1 MKNEQNKKKQISKN
15 KENKN
20 PIKGENKIKEIK
32 IKIEKKNDIKKIYL
46 PARKKNIILNQK
58 KYMNNNNNN
67 TYLLSENNNETSN
80 NNLLN
85 KKLIYLQ
92 KKNNPANNNKQKY
105 NFKTERNHLKSLQKK
120 KKLLKLSTNDELF
133 YIYRNKLDNFIQR
146 PNKMTF
152 SKNSVES
159 LAKTFSF
166 NKENSLDNNE
176 KSLEL
181 IEKFADNFRNKER
194 SESLKNVLNMYKRY
208 KSLSS
213 MTNKNKFDNSYSSIH
228 IIKNKSYYQKK
239 ENEFLNAMKR
249 NVYNEKLLNKIN
261 SIPYS
266 NSINNINE
274 NKENINNINVTKD
287 KNETKANKKERKYFL
302 RKVVR
307 EEKCYMDDKGKIHV
321 VDYKQSLIDDK
332 NKNKNI
338 LNNKKKEKNKATQK
352 NIKNKKTKKINVEIN
367 QINNINSY
375 NNISDINSIKNLKK
389 NKKNIDNIFD
399 NEEYHN
405 LTERNE
411 ADNLYL
417 IDIPRKMNK
426 NNPNCKYYEKK
437 LKLLPKK
444 LDENIVNENNISFDR
459 ITHRI
464 IHSLGPNY
472 SYQIPYNNHNIYND
486 KIIDF
491 KKYYNGNLQSQY
503 NNLGCNN
510 NMNINEYNY
519 KNNYDPY
526 YINSNIFAQN
536 NNNCSYYESKSFSK
550 YKEKILKHNNS
561 HIEFFR
567 NNIFDENY
575 TNNSNNDNDYLCDN
589 FNNKPFFNS
598 YYIENTDTNYY
609 NNNPSTR
616 KISSYRLIRVPKYK
630 N

>member
-1 MKNEQNKKKQISKN
+1 MKNAQNKKNQISKN

-20 PIKGENKIKEIK
+20 PNKAENAIKEIK

-46 PARKKNIILNQK
+46 PSRKKNIILNQK
-58 KYMNNNNNN
+58 NYMNNNA
-67 TYLLSENNNETSN
+67 YLLSENNNERAN
-80 NNLLN
+80 KNLIFL
-85 KKLIYLQ
+85 K
-92 KKNNPANNNKQKY
+92 KKNSPSNDKNLKY
-105 NFKTERNHLKSLQKK
+105 NIKTERNHLKSLQKK
-120 KKLLKLSTNDELF
+120 KKLLKISTNDELF
-133 YIYRNKLDNFIQR
+133 YIYRNKLDNYIQR

-152 SKNSVES
+152 SKNSIEP
-159 LAKTFSF
+159 LTKTFSF

-181 IEKFADNFRNKER
+181 IEKFADNFKNKER

-239 ENEFLNAMKR
+239 ENEFLNEMKR
-249 NVYNEKLLNKIN
+249 NIYNQKLLSKIN
-261 SIPYS
+261 SIPFS
-266 NSINNINE
+266 NSINNIPE
-274 NKENINNINVTKD
+274 NKENINDINATKN
-287 KNETKANKKERKYFL
+287 KKENNENKKERKYFL

-332 NKNKNI
+332 NKNK

-352 NIKNKKTKKINVEIN
+352 NIKNKKEKKINVEIN

-375 NNISDINSIKNLKK
+375 NNISNINSLKNLKK
-389 NKKNIDNIFD
+389 NKKNIGNIFD

-411 ADNLYL
+411 TGNLCM
-417 IDIPRKMNK
+417 IDISRKINK
-426 NNPNCKYYEKK
+426 KNPNFKYYENKI
-437 LKLLPKK
+437 KLLPKK
-444 LDENIVNENNISFDR
+444 LDENILNNNNVSFDR
-459 ITHRI
+459 ISHRTV
-464 IHSLGPNY
+464 HSLGPNY

-491 KKYYNGNLQSQY
+491 KKYYNGNLSNQFNNLEY
-503 NNLGCNN
+503 NNNI
-510 NMNINEYNY
+510 NINEYNY

-536 NNNCSYYESKSFSK
+536 NNNCSYYESKSFSN
-550 YKEKILKHNNS
+550 YKDKILRHNNS

-575 TNNSNNDNDYLCDN
+575 TNNSNTDNDYFCDN
-589 FNNKPFFNS
+589 LNNKTFFNS
-598 YYIENTDTNYY
+598 YYIENNDTNNY
-609 NNNPSTR
+609 NYNPNTR
-616 KISSYRLIRVPKYK
+616 KISSYRLIRIPKYK

>member
-1 MKNEQNKKKQISKN
+1 MKNAQNKKNQISKN

-20 PIKGENKIKEIK
+20 PNKAENAIKEIK

-46 PARKKNIILNQK
+46 PSRKKNIILNQK
-58 KYMNNNNNN
+58 NYMNNNA
-67 TYLLSENNNETSN
+67 YLLSENNNERAN
-80 NNLLN
+80 KNLIFL
-85 KKLIYLQ
+85 K
-92 KKNNPANNNKQKY
+92 KKNSPSNGKNLKY
-105 NFKTERNHLKSLQKK
+105 NIKTERNHLKSLQKK
-120 KKLLKLSTNDELF
+120 KKLLKISTNDELF
-133 YIYRNKLDNFIQR
+133 YIYRNKLDNYIQR

-152 SKNSVES
+152 SKNSIEP
-159 LAKTFSF
+159 LTKTFSF

-181 IEKFADNFRNKER
+181 IEKFADNFKNKER

-239 ENEFLNAMKR
+239 ENEFLNEMKR
-249 NVYNEKLLNKIN
+249 NIYNQKLLSKIN
-261 SIPYS
+261 SIPFS
-266 NSINNINE
+266 NSINNIPE
-274 NKENINNINVTKD
+274 NKENINDINATK
-287 KNETKANKKERKYFL
+287 NKKENDENKKKRKYFL

-332 NKNKNI
+332 NKNK

-352 NIKNKKTKKINVEIN
+352 NIKNKKEKKINVEIN

-375 NNISDINSIKNLKK
+375 NNISNINSLKNLKK
-389 NKKNIDNIFD
+389 NKKNIGNIFD

-411 ADNLYL
+411 AGNLCM
-417 IDIPRKMNK
+417 IDISRKINK
-426 NNPNCKYYEKK
+426 KNPNFKYYENKI
-437 LKLLPKK
+437 KLLPKK
-444 LDENIVNENNISFDR
+444 LDENILNNNNVSFDR
-459 ITHRI
+459 ISHRTV
-464 IHSLGPNY
+464 HSLGPNY
-472 SYQIPYNNHNIYND
+472 SYQIPYNNHSIYND

-491 KKYYNGNLQSQY
+491 KKYYNGNLSNQFNNLEY
-503 NNLGCNN
+503 NNNI
-510 NMNINEYNY
+510 NINEYNY

-536 NNNCSYYESKSFSK
+536 NNNCSYYESKSFSN
-550 YKEKILKHNNS
+550 YKDKILRHNNS

-589 FNNKPFFNS
+589 LNNKTFFNS
-598 YYIENTDTNYY
+598 YYIENSDINNY
-609 NNNPSTR
+609 NNNPNTR
-616 KISSYRLIRVPKYK
+616 KISSYRLIRIPKYK

>member
-1 MKNEQNKKKQISKN
+1 MKNAQNKKNQISKN

-20 PIKGENKIKEIK
+20 PNKAENAIKEIK

-46 PARKKNIILNQK
+46 PSRKKNIILNQK
-58 KYMNNNNNN
+58 NYMNNNA
-67 TYLLSENNNETSN
+67 YLSPENNNERANKNLIFLKKKNSPSN
-80 NNLLN
+80 NKNL
-85 KKLIYLQ
+85 
-92 KKNNPANNNKQKY
+92 KY

-120 KKLLKLSTNDELF
+120 KKLLKISTNDELF
-133 YIYRNKLDNFIQR
+133 YIYRNKLDNYIQR

-152 SKNSVES
+152 SKNSIEP
-159 LAKTFSF
+159 LTKTFSF

-181 IEKFADNFRNKER
+181 IEKFADNFKNKER

-239 ENEFLNAMKR
+239 ENVFLNEMKR
-249 NVYNEKLLNKIN
+249 NIYNQKLLSKIN
-261 SIPYS
+261 SIPFS
-266 NSINNINE
+266 NSINNIPEKKGNI
-274 NKENINNINVTKD
+274 NDINATKNKKEN
-287 KNETKANKKERKYFL
+287 NENKKERKYFL

-332 NKNKNI
+332 NKNK

-352 NIKNKKTKKINVEIN
+352 NIKNKKEKKINVEIN

-375 NNISDINSIKNLKK
+375 NNISNINSLKNLKK
-389 NKKNIDNIFD
+389 NKKNIGNVFD

-411 ADNLYL
+411 TGNLCM
-417 IDIPRKMNK
+417 IDISRKINK
-426 NNPNCKYYEKK
+426 KNPNSKYYENKI
-437 LKLLPKK
+437 KLLPKK
-444 LDENIVNENNISFDR
+444 LDENILNNNNVSFDR
-459 ITHRI
+459 ISHRTV
-464 IHSLGPNY
+464 HSLGPNY
-472 SYQIPYNNHNIYND
+472 SYQIPYNNHSIYND

-491 KKYYNGNLQSQY
+491 KKYYNGNLSNQFNNLEY
-503 NNLGCNN
+503 NNNI
-510 NMNINEYNY
+510 NINEYNY

-536 NNNCSYYESKSFSK
+536 NNNCSYYESKSFSN
-550 YKEKILKHNNS
+550 YKDKILKHNNS

-575 TNNSNNDNDYLCDN
+575 TNNSNTDNDYFCDN
-589 FNNKPFFNS
+589 LNNKTFFNS
-598 YYIENTDTNYY
+598 YFIENNDTNNY
-609 NNNPSTR
+609 NYNPNTR
-616 KISSYRLIRVPKYK
+616 KISSYRLIRIPKYK

>member
-1 MKNEQNKKKQISKN
+1 MKNAQNKKNQISKN

-20 PIKGENKIKEIK
+20 PNKAENAIKEIK

-46 PARKKNIILNQK
+46 PSRKKNIILNQK
-58 KYMNNNNNN
+58 NYMNNNA
-67 TYLLSENNNETSN
+67 YLLSENNNERAN
-80 NNLLN
+80 KNLIFL
-85 KKLIYLQ
+85 K
-92 KKNNPANNNKQKY
+92 KKNSPSNGKNLKY

-120 KKLLKLSTNDELF
+120 KKLLKISTNDELF
-133 YIYRNKLDNFIQR
+133 YIYRNKLDNYIQR

-152 SKNSVES
+152 SKNSIEP
-159 LAKTFSF
+159 LTKTFSF

-181 IEKFADNFRNKER
+181 IEKFADNFKNKER

-239 ENEFLNAMKR
+239 ENEFLNEMKR
-249 NVYNEKLLNKIN
+249 NIYNQKLLSKIN
-261 SIPYS
+261 SIPFS
-266 NSINNINE
+266 NSINNIPE
-274 NKENINNINVTKD
+274 NKGNINDINATKN
-287 KNETKANKKERKYFL
+287 KKENNENKKERKYFL

-332 NKNKNI
+332 NKNK
-338 LNNKKKEKNKATQK
+338 LNNKKKEKNKVTQK
-352 NIKNKKTKKINVEIN
+352 NIKNKKEKKINVEIN

-375 NNISDINSIKNLKK
+375 NNISNINSLKNLKK
-389 NKKNIDNIFD
+389 NKKNIGNIFD

-411 ADNLYL
+411 TGNLCM
-417 IDIPRKMNK
+417 IDIPRKINK
-426 NNPNCKYYEKK
+426 KNPNFKYYENKI
-437 LKLLPKK
+437 KLLPKK
-444 LDENIVNENNISFDR
+444 LDENILNNNNVSFDR
-459 ITHRI
+459 ISHRTV
-464 IHSLGPNY
+464 HSLGPNY
-472 SYQIPYNNHNIYND
+472 SYQIPYNNHSIYND

-491 KKYYNGNLQSQY
+491 KKYYNGNLSNQFNNLEY
-503 NNLGCNN
+503 NNNI
-510 NMNINEYNY
+510 NINEYNY

-536 NNNCSYYESKSFSK
+536 NNNCSYYESKSFSN
-550 YKEKILKHNNS
+550 YKDKILKHNNS

-575 TNNSNNDNDYLCDN
+575 TNNSNTDNDYFCDN
-589 FNNKPFFNS
+589 LNNKTFFNS
-598 YYIENTDTNYY
+598 YYIENNDTNNY
-609 NNNPSTR
+609 NYNPNTR
-616 KISSYRLIRVPKYK
+616 KISSYRLIRIPKYK

>member
-1 MKNEQNKKKQISKN
+1 MKNSQNKKNQISKN

-20 PIKGENKIKEIK
+20 PNKAENAIKEIK
-32 IKIEKKNDIKKIYL
+32 IKIEKKSDIKKIYL
-46 PARKKNIILNQK
+46 PSRKKNIILNQK
-58 KYMNNNNNN
+58 NYMNNNA
-67 TYLLSENNNETSN
+67 YLLSENNNERAN
-80 NNLLN
+80 KNLIFL
-85 KKLIYLQ
+85 K
-92 KKNNPANNNKQKY
+92 KKNSPSNDKNLKY

-120 KKLLKLSTNDELF
+120 KKLLKISTNDELF
-133 YIYRNKLDNFIQR
+133 YIYRNKLDNYIQR

-152 SKNSVES
+152 SKNSIEP
-159 LAKTFSF
+159 LTKTFSF

-181 IEKFADNFRNKER
+181 IEKFADNFKNKER

-239 ENEFLNAMKR
+239 ENEFLNEMKR
-249 NVYNEKLLNKIN
+249 NIYNQKLLSKIN
-261 SIPYS
+261 SIPFS
-266 NSINNINE
+266 NSINNIPE
-274 NKENINNINVTKD
+274 NKGNINDINATKN
-287 KNETKANKKERKYFL
+287 KKENNENKKERKYFL

-332 NKNKNI
+332 NKNK

-352 NIKNKKTKKINVEIN
+352 NIKNKKEKKINVEIN

-375 NNISDINSIKNLKK
+375 NNISNINSLKNLKK
-389 NKKNIDNIFD
+389 NKKNIGNRFD

-411 ADNLYL
+411 TGNLCM
-417 IDIPRKMNK
+417 IDISRKINK
-426 NNPNCKYYEKK
+426 KNPNFKYYENKI
-437 LKLLPKK
+437 KLLPKK
-444 LDENIVNENNISFDR
+444 LDENILNNNNVSFDR
-459 ITHRI
+459 ISHRTV
-464 IHSLGPNY
+464 HSLGPNY
-472 SYQIPYNNHNIYND
+472 SYQIPYNNHSIYND

-491 KKYYNGNLQSQY
+491 KKYYNGNLSNQFNNLEY
-503 NNLGCNN
+503 NNNI
-510 NMNINEYNY
+510 NINEYNY

-536 NNNCSYYESKSFSK
+536 NNNCSYYESKSFSN
-550 YKEKILKHNNS
+550 YKDKILRHNNS

-575 TNNSNNDNDYLCDN
+575 TNNSNTDNDYFCDN
-589 FNNKPFFNS
+589 LNNKTFFNS
-598 YYIENTDTNYY
+598 YFIENSDINNY
-609 NNNPSTR
+609 NNNPNTR
-616 KISSYRLIRVPKYK
+616 KISSYRLIRIPKYK

>member
-1 MKNEQNKKKQISKN
+1 MKNAQNKKNQISKN

-20 PIKGENKIKEIK
+20 PNKAENAIKEIK
-32 IKIEKKNDIKKIYL
+32 IKIEKKSDIKKIYL
-46 PARKKNIILNQK
+46 PSRKKNIILNQK
-58 KYMNNNNNN
+58 NYMNNNA
-67 TYLLSENNNETSN
+67 YLLSENNNERAN
-80 NNLLN
+80 KNLIFL
-85 KKLIYLQ
+85 K
-92 KKNNPANNNKQKY
+92 KKNSPSNDKNLKY

-120 KKLLKLSTNDELF
+120 KKLLKISTNDELF
-133 YIYRNKLDNFIQR
+133 YIYRNKLDNYIQR

-152 SKNSVES
+152 SKNSIEP
-159 LAKTFSF
+159 LTKTFSF

-181 IEKFADNFRNKER
+181 IEKFADNFKNKER

-239 ENEFLNAMKR
+239 ENEFLNEMKR
-249 NVYNEKLLNKIN
+249 NIYNQKLLSKIN
-261 SIPYS
+261 SIPFS
-266 NSINNINE
+266 NSINNIPE
-274 NKENINNINVTKD
+274 NKENINDINATKN
-287 KNETKANKKERKYFL
+287 KKENNENKKERKYFL

-332 NKNKNI
+332 NKNK

-352 NIKNKKTKKINVEIN
+352 NIKNKKEKKINVEIN

-375 NNISDINSIKNLKK
+375 NNISNINSLKNLKK
-389 NKKNIDNIFD
+389 NKKNIGNIFD

-411 ADNLYL
+411 TGNLCM
-417 IDIPRKMNK
+417 IDISRKINK
-426 NNPNCKYYEKK
+426 KNPNFKYYENKI
-437 LKLLPKK
+437 KLLPKK
-444 LDENIVNENNISFDR
+444 LDENILNNNNVSFDR
-459 ITHRI
+459 ISHRTV
-464 IHSLGPNY
+464 HSLGPNY
-472 SYQIPYNNHNIYND
+472 SYQIPYNNHSIYND

-491 KKYYNGNLQSQY
+491 KKYYNGNLSNQFNNLEY
-503 NNLGCNN
+503 NNNI
-510 NMNINEYNY
+510 NINEYNY

-536 NNNCSYYESKSFSK
+536 NNNCSYYESKSFSN
-550 YKEKILKHNNS
+550 YKDKILRHNNS

-575 TNNSNNDNDYLCDN
+575 TNNSNTDNDYFCDN
-589 FNNKPFFNS
+589 LNNKTFFNS
-598 YYIENTDTNYY
+598 YYIENSDINNY
-609 NNNPSTR
+609 NNNPNTR
-616 KISSYRLIRVPKYK
+616 KISSYRLIRIPKYK

>member
-1 MKNEQNKKKQISKN
+1 MKNAQNKKNQISKN

-20 PIKGENKIKEIK
+20 PNKAENAIKEIK

-46 PARKKNIILNQK
+46 PSRKKNIILNQK
-58 KYMNNNNNN
+58 NYMNNNA
-67 TYLLSENNNETSN
+67 YLLSENNNERAN
-80 NNLLN
+80 KNLIFL
-85 KKLIYLQ
+85 K
-92 KKNNPANNNKQKY
+92 KKNSPSNGKNLKY

-120 KKLLKLSTNDELF
+120 KKLLKISTNDELF
-133 YIYRNKLDNFIQR
+133 YIYRNKLDNYIQR

-152 SKNSVES
+152 SKNSIEP
-159 LAKTFSF
+159 LTKTFSF

-181 IEKFADNFRNKER
+181 IEKFADNFKNKER

-239 ENEFLNAMKR
+239 ENEFLNEMKR
-249 NVYNEKLLNKIN
+249 NIYNQKLLSKIN
-261 SIPYS
+261 SIPFS
-266 NSINNINE
+266 NSINNIPE
-274 NKENINNINVTKD
+274 NKGNINDINATKN
-287 KNETKANKKERKYFL
+287 KKENNENKKERKYFL

-307 EEKCYMDDKGKIHV
+307 EEKCYMDDGGKIHV

-332 NKNKNI
+332 NKNK

-352 NIKNKKTKKINVEIN
+352 NIKNKKEKKINVEIN

-375 NNISDINSIKNLKK
+375 NNISNINSLKNLKK
-389 NKKNIDNIFD
+389 NKKNIGNIFD

-411 ADNLYL
+411 TGNLCM
-417 IDIPRKMNK
+417 IDISRKINK
-426 NNPNCKYYEKK
+426 KNPNFKYYENKI
-437 LKLLPKK
+437 KLLPKK
-444 LDENIVNENNISFDR
+444 LDENILNNNNVSFDR
-459 ITHRI
+459 ISHRTV
-464 IHSLGPNY
+464 HSLGPNY
-472 SYQIPYNNHNIYND
+472 SYQIPYNNHSIYND

-491 KKYYNGNLQSQY
+491 KKYYNGNLSNQFNNLEY
-503 NNLGCNN
+503 NNNI
-510 NMNINEYNY
+510 NINEYNY

-536 NNNCSYYESKSFSK
+536 NNNCSYYESKSFSN
-550 YKEKILKHNNS
+550 YKDKILKHNNS

-575 TNNSNNDNDYLCDN
+575 TNISNTDNDYFCDN
-589 FNNKPFFNS
+589 LNNKTFFNS
-598 YYIENTDTNYY
+598 YYIENSDINNY
-609 NNNPSTR
+609 NNNPNTR
-616 KISSYRLIRVPKYK
+616 KISSYRLIRIPKYK

>member
-1 MKNEQNKKKQISKN
+1 MKNAQNKKNQISKN

-20 PIKGENKIKEIK
+20 PNKAENAIKEIK

-46 PARKKNIILNQK
+46 PLRKKNIILNQK
-58 KYMNNNNNN
+58 NYMNNNA
-67 TYLLSENNNETSN
+67 YLLSENNNERAN
-80 NNLLN
+80 KNLIFL
-85 KKLIYLQ
+85 K
-92 KKNNPANNNKQKY
+92 KKNSPSNGKNLKY

-120 KKLLKLSTNDELF
+120 KKLLKISTNDELF
-133 YIYRNKLDNFIQR
+133 YIYRNKLDNYIQR

-152 SKNSVES
+152 SKNSIEP
-159 LAKTFSF
+159 LTKTFSF

-181 IEKFADNFRNKER
+181 IEKFADNFKNKER

-228 IIKNKSYYQKK
+228 IIKNKSYYHKK
-239 ENEFLNAMKR
+239 ENEFLNEMKR
-249 NVYNEKLLNKIN
+249 NIYNQKLLSKIN
-261 SIPYS
+261 SIPFS
-266 NSINNINE
+266 NSINNIPE
-274 NKENINNINVTKD
+274 NKGNINDINATKN
-287 KNETKANKKERKYFL
+287 KKENNENKKERKYFL

-332 NKNKNI
+332 NKNK

-352 NIKNKKTKKINVEIN
+352 NIKNQKEKKINVEIN

-375 NNISDINSIKNLKK
+375 NNISNINSLKNLKK
-389 NKKNIDNIFD
+389 NKKNIGNIFD

-411 ADNLYL
+411 TGNLCM
-417 IDIPRKMNK
+417 IDIPRKINK
-426 NNPNCKYYEKK
+426 KNPNFKYYENKI
-437 LKLLPKK
+437 KLLPKK
-444 LDENIVNENNISFDR
+444 LDENILNNNNVSFDR
-459 ITHRI
+459 ISHRTV
-464 IHSLGPNY
+464 HSLGPNY
-472 SYQIPYNNHNIYND
+472 SYQIPYNNHSIYND

-491 KKYYNGNLQSQY
+491 KKYYNGNLPNQFNNLEY
-503 NNLGCNN
+503 NNNI
-510 NMNINEYNY
+510 NINEYNY

-536 NNNCSYYESKSFSK
+536 NNNCSYYESKSFSN
-550 YKEKILKHNNS
+550 YKDKILRHNNS

-575 TNNSNNDNDYLCDN
+575 TNNSNTDNDYLCDN
-589 FNNKPFFNS
+589 LNNKTFFNS
-598 YYIENTDTNYY
+598 YYIENSDINNY
-609 NNNPSTR
+609 NNNNPNTR
-616 KISSYRLIRVPKYK
+616 KISSYRLIRIPKYK

>member
-1 MKNEQNKKKQISKN
+1 MKNAQNKKNQISKK

-20 PIKGENKIKEIK
+20 PNKAENAIKEIK
-32 IKIEKKNDIKKIYL
+32 IKIEKKSDIKKIYL
-46 PARKKNIILNQK
+46 PSRKKNIILNQK
-58 KYMNNNNNN
+58 NYMNNNA
-67 TYLLSENNNETSN
+67 YLLSENNNERAN
-80 NNLLN
+80 KNLIFL
-85 KKLIYLQ
+85 K
-92 KKNNPANNNKQKY
+92 KKNSPSNGKNLKY

-120 KKLLKLSTNDELF
+120 KKLLKISTNDELF
-133 YIYRNKLDNFIQR
+133 YIYRNKLDNYIQR

-152 SKNSVES
+152 SKNSIEP
-159 LAKTFSF
+159 LTKTFSF

-181 IEKFADNFRNKER
+181 IEKFADNFKNKER

-239 ENEFLNAMKR
+239 ENEFLNEMKR
-249 NVYNEKLLNKIN
+249 NIYNQKLLSKIN
-261 SIPYS
+261 SIPFS
-266 NSINNINE
+266 NSINNIPE
-274 NKENINNINVTKD
+274 NKENINDINATKN
-287 KNETKANKKERKYFL
+287 KKENNENKKERKYFL

-332 NKNKNI
+332 NKNK

-352 NIKNKKTKKINVEIN
+352 NIKNKKEKKINVEIN

-375 NNISDINSIKNLKK
+375 NNISNINSLKNLKK
-389 NKKNIDNIFD
+389 NKKNIGNIFD

-411 ADNLYL
+411 TGNLCM
-417 IDIPRKMNK
+417 IDIPRKINK
-426 NNPNCKYYEKK
+426 KNPNFKYYENKI
-437 LKLLPKK
+437 KLLPKK
-444 LDENIVNENNISFDR
+444 LDENILNNNNVSFDR
-459 ITHRI
+459 ISHRTV
-464 IHSLGPNY
+464 HSLGPNY
-472 SYQIPYNNHNIYND
+472 SYQIPYNNHSIYND

-491 KKYYNGNLQSQY
+491 KKYYNGNLPNQFNNLEY
-503 NNLGCNN
+503 NNNI
-510 NMNINEYNY
+510 NINEYNY

-536 NNNCSYYESKSFSK
+536 NNNCSYYESKSFSN
-550 YKEKILKHNNS
+550 YKDKILKHNNS

-575 TNNSNNDNDYLCDN
+575 TNNSNTDNDYFCDN
-589 FNNKPFFNS
+589 LNNKTYFNS
-598 YYIENTDTNYY
+598 YYIENSDINNY
-609 NNNPSTR
+609 NNNPNTR
-616 KISSYRLIRVPKYK
+616 KISSYRLIRIPKYK

>member
-1 MKNEQNKKKQISKN
+1 MKNAQNKKNQISKN

-20 PIKGENKIKEIK
+20 PNKAENAIKEIK

-46 PARKKNIILNQK
+46 PSRKKNIILNQK
-58 KYMNNNNNN
+58 NYMNNNA
-67 TYLLSENNNETSN
+67 YLLSENNNERAN
-80 NNLLN
+80 KNLIFL
-85 KKLIYLQ
+85 K
-92 KKNNPANNNKQKY
+92 KKNSPSNGKNLKY

-120 KKLLKLSTNDELF
+120 KKLLKISTNDELF
-133 YIYRNKLDNFIQR
+133 YIYRNKLDNYIQR

-152 SKNSVES
+152 SKNSIEP
-159 LAKTFSF
+159 LTKTFSF

-181 IEKFADNFRNKER
+181 IEKFADNFKNKER

-239 ENEFLNAMKR
+239 ENEFLNEMKR
-249 NVYNEKLLNKIN
+249 NIYNQKLLSKIN
-261 SIPYS
+261 SIPFS
-266 NSINNINE
+266 NSINNIPE
-274 NKENINNINVTKD
+274 NKGNINDINATKN
-287 KNETKANKKERKYFL
+287 KKENNENKKERKYFL

-332 NKNKNI
+332 NKNK

-352 NIKNKKTKKINVEIN
+352 NIKNKKEKKINVEIN

-375 NNISDINSIKNLKK
+375 NNISNINSLKNLKK
-389 NKKNIDNIFD
+389 NKKNIGNIFD

-411 ADNLYL
+411 TGNLCM
-417 IDIPRKMNK
+417 IDISRKINK
-426 NNPNCKYYEKK
+426 KNPNFKYYENKI
-437 LKLLPKK
+437 KLLPKK
-444 LDENIVNENNISFDR
+444 LDENILNNNNVSFDR
-459 ITHRI
+459 ISHRTV
-464 IHSLGPNY
+464 HSLGPNY
-472 SYQIPYNNHNIYND
+472 SYQMPYNNHSIYND

-491 KKYYNGNLQSQY
+491 KKYYNGNLSNQFNNLEY
-503 NNLGCNN
+503 NNNI
-510 NMNINEYNY
+510 NINEYNY

-536 NNNCSYYESKSFSK
+536 NNNCSYYESKSFSN
-550 YKEKILKHNNS
+550 YKDKILKHNNS

-575 TNNSNNDNDYLCDN
+575 TNNSNTDNDYFCDN
-589 FNNKPFFNS
+589 LNNKTFFNS
-598 YYIENTDTNYY
+598 YYIENNDTNNY
-609 NNNPSTR
+609 NYNPNTR
-616 KISSYRLIRVPKYK
+616 KISSYRLIRIPKYK

>member
-1 MKNEQNKKKQISKN
+1 MKNAQNKKNQISKN

-20 PIKGENKIKEIK
+20 PNKAENAIKEIK

-46 PARKKNIILNQK
+46 PSRKKNIILNQK
-58 KYMNNNNNN
+58 NYMNNNA
-67 TYLLSENNNETSN
+67 YLLSENNNERAN
-80 NNLLN
+80 KNLIFL
-85 KKLIYLQ
+85 K
-92 KKNNPANNNKQKY
+92 KKNSPSNGKNLKY

-120 KKLLKLSTNDELF
+120 KKLLKISTNDELF
-133 YIYRNKLDNFIQR
+133 YIYRNKLDNYIQR

-152 SKNSVES
+152 SKNSIEP
-159 LAKTFSF
+159 LTKTFSF

-181 IEKFADNFRNKER
+181 IEKFADNFKNKER

-239 ENEFLNAMKR
+239 ENEFLNEMKR
-249 NVYNEKLLNKIN
+249 NIYNQKLLSKIN
-261 SIPYS
+261 SIPFS
-266 NSINNINE
+266 NSINNIPE
-274 NKENINNINVTKD
+274 NKGNINDINATKN
-287 KNETKANKKERKYFL
+287 KKENNENKKERKYFL

-332 NKNKNI
+332 NKNK

-352 NIKNKKTKKINVEIN
+352 NIKNKKEKKINVEIN

-375 NNISDINSIKNLKK
+375 NNISNINSLKNLKK
-389 NKKNIDNIFD
+389 NKKNIGNIFD

-411 ADNLYL
+411 TGNLCM
-417 IDIPRKMNK
+417 IDISRKINK
-426 NNPNCKYYEKK
+426 KNPNFKYYENKI
-437 LKLLPKK
+437 KLLPKK
-444 LDENIVNENNISFDR
+444 LDENILNNNNVSFDR
-459 ITHRI
+459 ISHRTV
-464 IHSLGPNY
+464 HSLGPNY
-472 SYQIPYNNHNIYND
+472 SYQIPYNNHSIYND

-491 KKYYNGNLQSQY
+491 KKYYNGNLSNQFNNLEY
-503 NNLGCNN
+503 NNNI
-510 NMNINEYNY
+510 NINEYNY

-536 NNNCSYYESKSFSK
+536 NNNCSYYESKSFSN
-550 YKEKILKHNNS
+550 YKDKILKHNNS

-575 TNNSNNDNDYLCDN
+575 TNNSNTDNDYFCDN
-589 FNNKPFFNS
+589 LNNKTFFNS
-598 YYIENTDTNYY
+598 YYIENIDTNNY
-609 NNNPSTR
+609 NNNPNTR
-616 KISSYRLIRVPKYK
+616 KISSYRLIRIPKYK

>member
-1 MKNEQNKKKQISKN
+1 MKNAQNKKNQISKN

-20 PIKGENKIKEIK
+20 PNKAENAIKEIK

-46 PARKKNIILNQK
+46 PSRKKNIILNQK
-58 KYMNNNNNN
+58 NYMNNN
-67 TYLLSENNNETSN
+67 TYLSPENNNERAN
-80 NNLLN
+80 KNLIFL
-85 KKLIYLQ
+85 K
-92 KKNNPANNNKQKY
+92 KKNSPSNGKNLKY

-120 KKLLKLSTNDELF
+120 KKLLKISTNDELF
-133 YIYRNKLDNFIQR
+133 YIYRNKLDNYIQR

-152 SKNSVES
+152 SKNSIEP
-159 LAKTFSF
+159 LTKTFSF

-181 IEKFADNFRNKER
+181 IEKFADNFKNKER

-239 ENEFLNAMKR
+239 ENVFLNEMKR
-249 NVYNEKLLNKIN
+249 NIYNQKLLSKIN
-261 SIPYS
+261 SIPFS
-266 NSINNINE
+266 NNINNIPE
-274 NKENINNINVTKD
+274 NKENINDINATKN
-287 KNETKANKKERKYFL
+287 KKENNENKKERKYFL

-332 NKNKNI
+332 NKNK

-352 NIKNKKTKKINVEIN
+352 NIKNKKEKKINVEIN

-375 NNISDINSIKNLKK
+375 NNISNINSLKNLKK
-389 NKKNIDNIFD
+389 NKKNIGNRFD

-411 ADNLYL
+411 AGNLCM
-417 IDIPRKMNK
+417 IDISRKINK
-426 NNPNCKYYEKK
+426 KNPNFKYYENKI
-437 LKLLPKK
+437 KLLPKK
-444 LDENIVNENNISFDR
+444 LDENILNNNNVSFDR
-459 ITHRI
+459 ISHRTV
-464 IHSLGPNY
+464 HSLGPNY
-472 SYQIPYNNHNIYND
+472 SYQIPYNNHSIYND

-491 KKYYNGNLQSQY
+491 KKYYNGNLPNQFNNLEY
-503 NNLGCNN
+503 NNNI
-510 NMNINEYNY
+510 NINEYNY

-536 NNNCSYYESKSFSK
+536 NNNCSYYESKSFSN
-550 YKEKILKHNNS
+550 YKDKILKHNNS

-575 TNNSNNDNDYLCDN
+575 TNNSNTDNDYLCDN
-589 FNNKPFFNS
+589 LNNKTFFNS
-598 YYIENTDTNYY
+598 YYIENSDINNY
-609 NNNPSTR
+609 NNNPNTR
-616 KISSYRLIRVPKYK
+616 KISSYRLIRIPKYK

>member
-1 MKNEQNKKKQISKN
+1 MKNAQNKKNQISKN

-20 PIKGENKIKEIK
+20 PNKAENAIKEIK
-32 IKIEKKNDIKKIYL
+32 IKIEKKSDIKKIYL
-46 PARKKNIILNQK
+46 PSRKKNIILNQK
-58 KYMNNNNNN
+58 NYMNNNA
-67 TYLLSENNNETSN
+67 YLLSENNNERANKNLIFLKKKNSPSN
-80 NNLLN
+80 NKNL
-85 KKLIYLQ
+85 
-92 KKNNPANNNKQKY
+92 KY

-120 KKLLKLSTNDELF
+120 KKLLKISTNDELF
-133 YIYRNKLDNFIQR
+133 YIYRNKLDNYIQR

-152 SKNSVES
+152 SKNSIEP
-159 LAKTFSF
+159 LTKTFSF

-181 IEKFADNFRNKER
+181 IEKFADNFKNKER

-239 ENEFLNAMKR
+239 ENEFLNEMKR
-249 NVYNEKLLNKIN
+249 NIYNQKLLSKIN
-261 SIPYS
+261 SIPFS
-266 NSINNINE
+266 NSINNIPE
-274 NKENINNINVTKD
+274 NKGNINDINATKN
-287 KNETKANKKERKYFL
+287 KKENNENKKERKYFL

-332 NKNKNI
+332 NKNK

-352 NIKNKKTKKINVEIN
+352 NIKNKKEKKINVEIN

-375 NNISDINSIKNLKK
+375 NNISNINSLKNLKK
-389 NKKNIDNIFD
+389 NKKNIGNRFD

-411 ADNLYL
+411 TGNLCM
-417 IDIPRKMNK
+417 IDIPRKINK
-426 NNPNCKYYEKK
+426 KNPKFKYYENKI
-437 LKLLPKK
+437 KLLPKK
-444 LDENIVNENNISFDR
+444 LDENILNNNNVSFDR
-459 ITHRI
+459 ISHRTV
-464 IHSLGPNY
+464 HSLGPNY

-491 KKYYNGNLQSQY
+491 KKYYNGNLPNQFNNLEY
-503 NNLGCNN
+503 NNNI
-510 NMNINEYNY
+510 NINEYNY

-536 NNNCSYYESKSFSK
+536 NNNCSYYESKSYSN
-550 YKEKILKHNNS
+550 YKDKILKHNNS

-575 TNNSNNDNDYLCDN
+575 TNNSNTDNDYFCDN
-589 FNNKPFFNS
+589 LNNKTFFNS
-598 YYIENTDTNYY
+598 YFIENIDTNNY
-609 NNNPSTR
+609 NNNPNTR
-616 KISSYRLIRVPKYK
+616 KISSYRLIRIPKYK

>member
-1 MKNEQNKKKQISKN
+1 MKNAQNKKNQISKN

-20 PIKGENKIKEIK
+20 PNKAENAIKEIK

-46 PARKKNIILNQK
+46 PSRKKNIILNQK
-58 KYMNNNNNN
+58 NYMNNNA
-67 TYLLSENNNETSN
+67 YLLSENNNERAN
-80 NNLLN
+80 KNLIFL
-85 KKLIYLQ
+85 K
-92 KKNNPANNNKQKY
+92 KKNSPSNDKNLKY

-120 KKLLKLSTNDELF
+120 KKLLKISTNDELF
-133 YIYRNKLDNFIQR
+133 YIYRNKLDNYIQR

-152 SKNSVES
+152 SKNSIEP
-159 LAKTFSF
+159 LTKTFSF

-181 IEKFADNFRNKER
+181 IEKFADNFKNKER

-239 ENEFLNAMKR
+239 ENEFLNEMKR
-249 NVYNEKLLNKIN
+249 NIYNQKLLSKIN
-261 SIPYS
+261 SIPFS
-266 NSINNINE
+266 NSINNIPE
-274 NKENINNINVTKD
+274 NKGNINDINATKN
-287 KNETKANKKERKYFL
+287 KKENNENKKERKYFL

-332 NKNKNI
+332 NKNK
-338 LNNKKKEKNKATQK
+338 LNNKKKEKNKVTQK
-352 NIKNKKTKKINVEIN
+352 NIKNKKEKKINVEIN

-375 NNISDINSIKNLKK
+375 NNISNINSLKNLKK
-389 NKKNIDNIFD
+389 NKKNIGNIFD

-411 ADNLYL
+411 TGNLCM
-417 IDIPRKMNK
+417 IDISRKINK
-426 NNPNCKYYEKK
+426 KNPNFKYYENKI
-437 LKLLPKK
+437 KLLPKK
-444 LDENIVNENNISFDR
+444 LDENILNNNNVSFDR
-459 ITHRI
+459 ISHRTV
-464 IHSLGPNY
+464 HSLGPNY
-472 SYQIPYNNHNIYND
+472 SYQIPYNNHSIYND

-491 KKYYNGNLQSQY
+491 KKYYNGNLSNQFNNLEY
-503 NNLGCNN
+503 NNNI
-510 NMNINEYNY
+510 NINEYNY

-536 NNNCSYYESKSFSK
+536 NNNCSYYESKSFSN
-550 YKEKILKHNNS
+550 YKDKILKHNNS

-575 TNNSNNDNDYLCDN
+575 TNNSNTDNDYFCDN
-589 FNNKPFFNS
+589 LNNKTFFNS
-598 YYIENTDTNYY
+598 YYIENSDINNY
-609 NNNPSTR
+609 NNNPNTR
-616 KISSYRLIRVPKYK
+616 KISSYRLIRIPKYK

>member
-1 MKNEQNKKKQISKN
+1 MQNAQNKKNQISKN

-20 PIKGENKIKEIK
+20 PNKAENAIKEIK
-32 IKIEKKNDIKKIYL
+32 IKIEKKSDIKKIYL
-46 PARKKNIILNQK
+46 PSRKKNIILNQK
-58 KYMNNNNNN
+58 NYMNNNA
-67 TYLLSENNNETSN
+67 YLLSENNNERAN
-80 NNLLN
+80 KNLIFL
-85 KKLIYLQ
+85 K
-92 KKNNPANNNKQKY
+92 KKNSPSNDKNLKY
-105 NFKTERNHLKSLQKK
+105 NIKTERNHLKSLQKK
-120 KKLLKLSTNDELF
+120 KKLLKISTNDELF
-133 YIYRNKLDNFIQR
+133 YIYRNKLDNYIQR

-152 SKNSVES
+152 SKNSIEP
-159 LAKTFSF
+159 LTKTFSF

-181 IEKFADNFRNKER
+181 IEKFADNFKNKER

-239 ENEFLNAMKR
+239 ENVFLNEMKR
-249 NVYNEKLLNKIN
+249 NIYNQKLLSKIN
-261 SIPYS
+261 SIPFS
-266 NSINNINE
+266 NSINNIPE
-274 NKENINNINVTKD
+274 NKGNINDINATKN
-287 KNETKANKKERKYFL
+287 KKENNENKKERKYFL

-332 NKNKNI
+332 NKNK
-338 LNNKKKEKNKATQK
+338 LNNKKKEKNKETQK
-352 NIKNKKTKKINVEIN
+352 NIKNKKEKKINVEIN

-375 NNISDINSIKNLKK
+375 NNISNINSLKNLKK
-389 NKKNIDNIFD
+389 NKKNIGNIFD

-411 ADNLYL
+411 TGNLCM
-417 IDIPRKMNK
+417 IDISRKINK
-426 NNPNCKYYEKK
+426 KNPNFKYYENKI
-437 LKLLPKK
+437 KLLPKK
-444 LDENIVNENNISFDR
+444 LDENILNNNNVSFDR
-459 ITHRI
+459 ISHRTV
-464 IHSLGPNY
+464 HSLGPNY
-472 SYQIPYNNHNIYND
+472 SYQIPYNNHSIYND

-491 KKYYNGNLQSQY
+491 KKYYNGNLSNQF
-503 NNLGCNN
+503 NNLEHNN
-510 NMNINEYNY
+510 NININEYNY

-536 NNNCSYYESKSFSK
+536 NNNCSYYESKSFSN
-550 YKEKILKHNNS
+550 YKDKILRHNNS

-575 TNNSNNDNDYLCDN
+575 TNNSNTDNDYFCDN
-589 FNNKPFFNS
+589 LNNKTFFNS
-598 YYIENTDTNYY
+598 YFIENIDTNNY
-609 NNNPSTR
+609 NNNPNTR
-616 KISSYRLIRVPKYK
+616 KISSYRLIRIPKYK

>member
-1 MKNEQNKKKQISKN
+1 MKNAQNKKNQISKN

-20 PIKGENKIKEIK
+20 PNKAENAIKEIK

-46 PARKKNIILNQK
+46 PLRKKNIILNQK
-58 KYMNNNNNN
+58 NYMNNNA
-67 TYLLSENNNETSN
+67 YLLSENNNERAN
-80 NNLLN
+80 KNLIFL
-85 KKLIYLQ
+85 K
-92 KKNNPANNNKQKY
+92 KKNSPSNGKNLKY
-105 NFKTERNHLKSLQKK
+105 NIKTERNHLKSLQKK
-120 KKLLKLSTNDELF
+120 KKLLKISTNDELF
-133 YIYRNKLDNFIQR
+133 YIYRNKLDNYIQR

-152 SKNSVES
+152 SKNSVEP
-159 LAKTFSF
+159 LTKTFSF

-181 IEKFADNFRNKER
+181 IEKFADNFKNKER

-239 ENEFLNAMKR
+239 ENEFLNEMKR
-249 NVYNEKLLNKIN
+249 NIYNQKLLSKIN
-261 SIPYS
+261 SIPFS
-266 NSINNINE
+266 NSINNIPE
-274 NKENINNINVTKD
+274 NKGNINDINATKN
-287 KNETKANKKERKYFL
+287 KKENNENKKERKYFL

-332 NKNKNI
+332 NKNK

-352 NIKNKKTKKINVEIN
+352 NIKNKKEKKINVEIN

-375 NNISDINSIKNLKK
+375 NNISNINSLKNLKK
-389 NKKNIDNIFD
+389 NKKNIGNIFD

-411 ADNLYL
+411 TGNLCM
-417 IDIPRKMNK
+417 IDISRKINK
-426 NNPNCKYYEKK
+426 KNPNFKYYENKI
-437 LKLLPKK
+437 KLLPKK
-444 LDENIVNENNISFDR
+444 LDENILNNNNVSFDR
-459 ITHRI
+459 ISHRTV
-464 IHSLGPNY
+464 HSLGPNY
-472 SYQIPYNNHNIYND
+472 SYQMPYNNHSIYND

-491 KKYYNGNLQSQY
+491 KKYYNGNLSNQFNNLEY
-503 NNLGCNN
+503 NNNI
-510 NMNINEYNY
+510 NINEYNY

-536 NNNCSYYESKSFSK
+536 NNNCSYYESKSFSN
-550 YKEKILKHNNS
+550 YKDKILKHNNS

-575 TNNSNNDNDYLCDN
+575 TNNSNTDNDYFCDN
-589 FNNKPFFNS
+589 LNNKTFFNS
-598 YYIENTDTNYY
+598 YFIENNDTNNY
-609 NNNPSTR
+609 NYNPNTR
-616 KISSYRLIRVPKYK
+616 KISSYRLIRIPKYK

>member
-1 MKNEQNKKKQISKN
+1 MKNAQNKKNQISKN

-20 PIKGENKIKEIK
+20 PNKAENAIKEIK
-32 IKIEKKNDIKKIYL
+32 IKIEKKSDIKKIYL
-46 PARKKNIILNQK
+46 PSRKKNIILNQK
-58 KYMNNNNNN
+58 NYMNNNA
-67 TYLLSENNNETSN
+67 YLLSENNNERAN
-80 NNLLN
+80 KNLIFL
-85 KKLIYLQ
+85 K
-92 KKNNPANNNKQKY
+92 KKNSPSNDKNLKY
-105 NFKTERNHLKSLQKK
+105 NIKTERNHLKSLQKK
-120 KKLLKLSTNDELF
+120 KKLLKISTNDELF
-133 YIYRNKLDNFIQR
+133 YIYRNKLDNYIQR

-152 SKNSVES
+152 SKNSIEP
-159 LAKTFSF
+159 LTKTFSF

-181 IEKFADNFRNKER
+181 IEKFADNFKNKER

-239 ENEFLNAMKR
+239 ENEFLNEMKR
-249 NVYNEKLLNKIN
+249 NIYNQKLLSKIN
-261 SIPYS
+261 SIPFS
-266 NSINNINE
+266 NSINNIPE
-274 NKENINNINVTKD
+274 NKGNINDINATKN
-287 KNETKANKKERKYFL
+287 KKENNENKKERKYFL

-332 NKNKNI
+332 NKNK

-352 NIKNKKTKKINVEIN
+352 NIKNKKEKKINVEIN

-375 NNISDINSIKNLKK
+375 NNISNINSLKNLKK
-389 NKKNIDNIFD
+389 NKKNIGNRFD

-411 ADNLYL
+411 AGNLCM
-417 IDIPRKMNK
+417 IDISRKINK
-426 NNPNCKYYEKK
+426 KNPNFKYYENKI
-437 LKLLPKK
+437 KLLPKK
-444 LDENIVNENNISFDR
+444 LDENILNNNNVSFDR
-459 ITHRI
+459 ISHRTV
-464 IHSLGPNY
+464 HSLGPNY
-472 SYQIPYNNHNIYND
+472 SYQIPYNNHSIYND

-491 KKYYNGNLQSQY
+491 KKYYNGNLPNQFNNLEY
-503 NNLGCNN
+503 NNNI
-510 NMNINEYNY
+510 NINEYNY

-536 NNNCSYYESKSFSK
+536 NNNCSYYESKSFSN
-550 YKEKILKHNNS
+550 YKDKILKHNNS

-575 TNNSNNDNDYLCDN
+575 TNNSNTDNDYFCDN
-589 FNNKPFFNS
+589 LNNKTFFNS
-598 YYIENTDTNYY
+598 YYIENNDTNNY
-609 NNNPSTR
+609 NYNPNTR
-616 KISSYRLIRVPKYK
+616 KISSYRLIRIPKYK

>member
-1 MKNEQNKKKQISKN
+1 MKNAQNKKNQISKN

-20 PIKGENKIKEIK
+20 PNKAENAIKEIK
-32 IKIEKKNDIKKIYL
+32 IKIEKKSDIKKIYL
-46 PARKKNIILNQK
+46 PSRKKNIILNQK
-58 KYMNNNNNN
+58 NYMNNNA
-67 TYLLSENNNETSN
+67 YLLSENNNERAN
-80 NNLLN
+80 KNLIFL
-85 KKLIYLQ
+85 K
-92 KKNNPANNNKQKY
+92 KKNSPSNDKNLKY
-105 NFKTERNHLKSLQKK
+105 NIKTERNHLKSLQKK
-120 KKLLKLSTNDELF
+120 KKLLKISTNDELF
-133 YIYRNKLDNFIQR
+133 YIYRNKLDNYIQR

-152 SKNSVES
+152 SKNSIEP
-159 LAKTFSF
+159 LTKTFSF

-181 IEKFADNFRNKER
+181 IEKFADNFKNKER

-239 ENEFLNAMKR
+239 ENEFLNEMKR
-249 NVYNEKLLNKIN
+249 NIYNQKLLSKIN
-261 SIPYS
+261 SIPFS
-266 NSINNINE
+266 NSINNIPE
-274 NKENINNINVTKD
+274 NKGNINDINATKN
-287 KNETKANKKERKYFL
+287 KKENNENKKERKYFL

-332 NKNKNI
+332 NKNK

-352 NIKNKKTKKINVEIN
+352 NIKNKKEKKINVEIN

-375 NNISDINSIKNLKK
+375 NNISNINSLKNLKK
-389 NKKNIDNIFD
+389 NKKNIGNIFD

-411 ADNLYL
+411 AGNLCM
-417 IDIPRKMNK
+417 IDISRKINK
-426 NNPNCKYYEKK
+426 KNPNFKYYENKI
-437 LKLLPKK
+437 KLLPKK
-444 LDENIVNENNISFDR
+444 LDENILNNNNVSFDR
-459 ITHRI
+459 ISHRTV
-464 IHSLGPNY
+464 HSLGPNY
-472 SYQIPYNNHNIYND
+472 SYQIPYNNHSIYND

-491 KKYYNGNLQSQY
+491 KKYYNGNLPNQFNNLEY
-503 NNLGCNN
+503 NNNI
-510 NMNINEYNY
+510 NINEYNY

-536 NNNCSYYESKSFSK
+536 NNNCSYYESKSFSN
-550 YKEKILKHNNS
+550 YKDKILKHNNS

-575 TNNSNNDNDYLCDN
+575 TNNSNTDNDYFCDN
-589 FNNKPFFNS
+589 LNNKTFFNS
-598 YYIENTDTNYY
+598 YYIENSDINNY
-609 NNNPSTR
+609 NNNPNTR
-616 KISSYRLIRVPKYK
+616 KISSYRLIRIPKYK

>member
-1 MKNEQNKKKQISKN
+1 MKNAQNKKNQISKN

-20 PIKGENKIKEIK
+20 PNKAENAIKEIK

-46 PARKKNIILNQK
+46 PLRKKNIILNQK
-58 KYMNNNNNN
+58 NYMNNNA
-67 TYLLSENNNETSN
+67 YLLSENNNERAN
-80 NNLLN
+80 KNLIFL
-85 KKLIYLQ
+85 K
-92 KKNNPANNNKQKY
+92 KKNSPSNGKNLKY

-120 KKLLKLSTNDELF
+120 KKLLKISTNDELF
-133 YIYRNKLDNFIQR
+133 YIYRNKLDNYIQR

-152 SKNSVES
+152 SKNSIEP
-159 LAKTFSF
+159 LTKTFSF

-181 IEKFADNFRNKER
+181 IEKFADNFKNKER

-239 ENEFLNAMKR
+239 ENEFLNEMKR
-249 NVYNEKLLNKIN
+249 NIYNQKLLSKIN
-261 SIPYS
+261 SIPFS
-266 NSINNINE
+266 NSINNIPE
-274 NKENINNINVTKD
+274 NKGNINDINATKN
-287 KNETKANKKERKYFL
+287 KKENNENKKERKYFL

-332 NKNKNI
+332 NKNK
-338 LNNKKKEKNKATQK
+338 LNNKKKEKNKVTQK
-352 NIKNKKTKKINVEIN
+352 NIKNKKEKKINVEIN

-375 NNISDINSIKNLKK
+375 NNISNINSLKNLKK
-389 NKKNIDNIFD
+389 NKKNIGNIFD

-411 ADNLYL
+411 TGNLCM
-417 IDIPRKMNK
+417 IDISRKINK
-426 NNPNCKYYEKK
+426 KNPNFKYYENKI
-437 LKLLPKK
+437 KLLPKK
-444 LDENIVNENNISFDR
+444 LDENILNNNNVSFDR
-459 ITHRI
+459 ISHRTV
-464 IHSLGPNY
+464 HSLGPNY
-472 SYQIPYNNHNIYND
+472 SYQIPYNNHSIYND

-491 KKYYNGNLQSQY
+491 KKYYNGNLPNQFNNLEY
-503 NNLGCNN
+503 NNNI
-510 NMNINEYNY
+510 NINEYNY

-536 NNNCSYYESKSFSK
+536 NNNCSYYESKSFSN
-550 YKEKILKHNNS
+550 YKDKILKHNNS

-575 TNNSNNDNDYLCDN
+575 TNNSNTDNDYFCDN
-589 FNNKPFFNS
+589 LNNKTFFNS
-598 YYIENTDTNYY
+598 YFIENIDTNNY
-609 NNNPSTR
+609 NNNPNTR
-616 KISSYRLIRVPKYK
+616 KISSYRLIRIPKYK

>member
-1 MKNEQNKKKQISKN
+1 MKNPQNKKNQISKN

-20 PIKGENKIKEIK
+20 PNKAENAIKEIK

-46 PARKKNIILNQK
+46 PSRKKNIILNQK
-58 KYMNNNNNN
+58 NYMNNNA
-67 TYLLSENNNETSN
+67 YLLSENNNERAN
-80 NNLLN
+80 KNLIFL
-85 KKLIYLQ
+85 K
-92 KKNNPANNNKQKY
+92 KKNSPSNDKNLKY

-120 KKLLKLSTNDELF
+120 KKLLKISTNDELF
-133 YIYRNKLDNFIQR
+133 YIYRNKLDNYIQR

-152 SKNSVES
+152 SKNSIEP
-159 LAKTFSF
+159 LTKTFSF

-181 IEKFADNFRNKER
+181 IEKFADNFKNKER

-213 MTNKNKFDNSYSSIH
+213 ITNKNKFDNSYSSIH

-239 ENEFLNAMKR
+239 ENEFLNEMKR
-249 NVYNEKLLNKIN
+249 NIYNQKLLSKIN
-261 SIPYS
+261 SIPFS
-266 NSINNINE
+266 NSINNIPE
-274 NKENINNINVTKD
+274 NKENINDINATKNKKENI
-287 KNETKANKKERKYFL
+287 ENKKERKYFL

-332 NKNKNI
+332 NKNK

-352 NIKNKKTKKINVEIN
+352 NIKNKKEKKINVEIN

-375 NNISDINSIKNLKK
+375 NNISNINSLKNLKK
-389 NKKNIDNIFD
+389 NKKNIGNIFD

-411 ADNLYL
+411 TGNLCM
-417 IDIPRKMNK
+417 IDISRKINK
-426 NNPNCKYYEKK
+426 KNPNFKYYENKI
-437 LKLLPKK
+437 KLLPKK
-444 LDENIVNENNISFDR
+444 LDENILNNNNVSFDR
-459 ITHRI
+459 ISHRTV
-464 IHSLGPNY
+464 HSLGPNY
-472 SYQIPYNNHNIYND
+472 SYQIPYNNHSIYND

-491 KKYYNGNLQSQY
+491 KKYYNGNLSNQFNNLEY
-503 NNLGCNN
+503 NNNI
-510 NMNINEYNY
+510 NINEYNY

-536 NNNCSYYESKSFSK
+536 NNNCSYYESKSFSN
-550 YKEKILKHNNS
+550 YKDKILKHNNS

-575 TNNSNNDNDYLCDN
+575 TNNSNTDNDYFCDN
-589 FNNKPFFNS
+589 LNNKTFFNS
-598 YYIENTDTNYY
+598 YYIENSDINNY
-609 NNNPSTR
+609 NNNPNTR
-616 KISSYRLIRVPKYK
+616 KISSYRLIRIPKYK

>member
-1 MKNEQNKKKQISKN
+1 MKNAQNKKNQISKN

-20 PIKGENKIKEIK
+20 PNKAENAIKEIK

-46 PARKKNIILNQK
+46 PSRKKNIILNQK
-58 KYMNNNNNN
+58 NYMNNNA
-67 TYLLSENNNETSN
+67 YLLSENNNERAN
-80 NNLLN
+80 KNLIFL
-85 KKLIYLQ
+85 K
-92 KKNNPANNNKQKY
+92 KKNSPSNGKNLKY
-105 NFKTERNHLKSLQKK
+105 NIKTERNHLKSLQKK
-120 KKLLKLSTNDELF
+120 KKLLKISTNDELF
-133 YIYRNKLDNFIQR
+133 YIYRNKLDNYIQR

-152 SKNSVES
+152 SKNSIEP
-159 LAKTFSF
+159 LTKTFSF

-181 IEKFADNFRNKER
+181 IEKFADNFKNKER

-239 ENEFLNAMKR
+239 ENEFLNEMKR
-249 NVYNEKLLNKIN
+249 NIYNQKLLSKIN
-261 SIPYS
+261 SIPFS
-266 NSINNINE
+266 NSINNIPE
-274 NKENINNINVTKD
+274 NKGNINDINATKN
-287 KNETKANKKERKYFL
+287 KKENNENKKERKYFL

-332 NKNKNI
+332 NKNK
-338 LNNKKKEKNKATQK
+338 LNNKKKEKNKETQK
-352 NIKNKKTKKINVEIN
+352 NIKNKKEKKINVEIN

-375 NNISDINSIKNLKK
+375 NNISNINSLKNLKK
-389 NKKNIDNIFD
+389 NKKNIGNIFD

-411 ADNLYL
+411 AGNLCM
-417 IDIPRKMNK
+417 IDISRKINK
-426 NNPNCKYYEKK
+426 KNPNFKYYENKI
-437 LKLLPKK
+437 KLLPKK
-444 LDENIVNENNISFDR
+444 LDENILNNNNVSFDR
-459 ITHRI
+459 ISHRTV
-464 IHSLGPNY
+464 HSLGPNY
-472 SYQIPYNNHNIYND
+472 SYQIPYNNHSIYND

-491 KKYYNGNLQSQY
+491 KKYYNGNLPNQFNNLEY
-503 NNLGCNN
+503 NNNI
-510 NMNINEYNY
+510 NINEYNY

-536 NNNCSYYESKSFSK
+536 NNNCSYYESKSFSN
-550 YKEKILKHNNS
+550 YKDKILKHNNS

-575 TNNSNNDNDYLCDN
+575 TNNSNTDNDYFCDN
-589 FNNKPFFNS
+589 LNNKTFFNS
-598 YYIENTDTNYY
+598 YYIENNDTNNY
-609 NNNPSTR
+609 NYNPNTR
-616 KISSYRLIRVPKYK
+616 KISSYRLIRIPKYK

>member
-1 MKNEQNKKKQISKN
+1 MKNAQNKKNQISKN

-20 PIKGENKIKEIK
+20 PNKAENAIKEIK
-32 IKIEKKNDIKKIYL
+32 IKIEKKSDIKKIYL
-46 PARKKNIILNQK
+46 PSRKKNIILNQK
-58 KYMNNNNNN
+58 NYMNNNA
-67 TYLLSENNNETSN
+67 YLLSENNNERAN
-80 NNLLN
+80 KNLIFL
-85 KKLIYLQ
+85 K
-92 KKNNPANNNKQKY
+92 KKNSPSNGKNLKY
-105 NFKTERNHLKSLQKK
+105 NIKTERNHLKSLQKK
-120 KKLLKLSTNDELF
+120 KKLLKISTNDELF
-133 YIYRNKLDNFIQR
+133 YIYRNKLDNYIQR

-152 SKNSVES
+152 SKNSIEP
-159 LAKTFSF
+159 LTKTFSF

-181 IEKFADNFRNKER
+181 IEKFADNFKNKER

-239 ENEFLNAMKR
+239 ENEFLNEMKR
-249 NVYNEKLLNKIN
+249 NIYNQKLLSKIN
-261 SIPYS
+261 SIPFS
-266 NSINNINE
+266 NSINNIPE
-274 NKENINNINVTKD
+274 NKGNINDINATKN
-287 KNETKANKKERKYFL
+287 KKENNENKKERKYFL

-332 NKNKNI
+332 NKNK

-352 NIKNKKTKKINVEIN
+352 NIKNKKEKKINVEIN

-375 NNISDINSIKNLKK
+375 NNISNINSLKNLKK
-389 NKKNIDNIFD
+389 NKKNIGNRFD

-411 ADNLYL
+411 TGNLCM
-417 IDIPRKMNK
+417 IDISRKINK
-426 NNPNCKYYEKK
+426 KNPNFKYYENKI
-437 LKLLPKK
+437 KLLPKK
-444 LDENIVNENNISFDR
+444 LDENILNNNNVSFDR
-459 ITHRI
+459 ISHRTV
-464 IHSLGPNY
+464 HSLGPNY

-491 KKYYNGNLQSQY
+491 KKYYNGNLPNQFNNLEY
-503 NNLGCNN
+503 NNNI
-510 NMNINEYNY
+510 NINEYNY

-536 NNNCSYYESKSFSK
+536 NNNCSYYESKSFSN
-550 YKEKILKHNNS
+550 YKDKILKHNNS

-575 TNNSNNDNDYLCDN
+575 TNNSNTYNDYFCDN
-589 FNNKPFFNS
+589 LNNKTFFNS
-598 YYIENTDTNYY
+598 YFIENIDTNNY
-609 NNNPSTR
+609 NNNPNTR
-616 KISSYRLIRVPKYK
+616 KISSYRLIRIPKYK